1 MSELRLRDIAS
12 ALQSFRNE
20 FGYLDVFVKDVVE
33 LARNEAVFRSVGGT
47 TQFRAS
53 SGGTELEMQLFPDKK
68 IARFNL
74 ADPNSARVGTALGS
88 IAGALLGSTLDTSR
102 QSPEGVIFGLL
113 LGALLGHAAGAA
125 VAGSRLPRRVL
136 TLRYDPGDAQWK
148 AYHGPYLGWAKEAL
162 RAE

>member
-20 FGYLDVFVKDVVE
+20 FGYLDVFVKDVAE
-33 LARNEAVFRSVGGT
+33 LARNEAVFRPVTGT
-47 TQFRAS
+47 TQFRAY
-53 SGGTELEMQLFPDKK
+53 GGGAELEMQLFPDKK
-68 IARFNL
+68 IARFSL
-74 ADPNSARVGTALGS
+74 AEPNPALLGVALGS
-88 IAGALLGSTLDTSR
+88 VAGALIGSALETSR

-113 LGALLGHAAGAA
+113 LGALLGHAAG
-125 VAGSRLPRRVL
+125 VAMAGARLPRRVL
-136 TLRYDPGDAQWK
+136 TLRYDPRDGQWK